1 MHHFLCFGLAIQL
14 TSFVRSWLL
23 AAAGRLVGPDGCV
36 LIGRRCT
43 EMVTNTIG
51 AKVGCGCSSVVLY
64 LVSADD
70 FQNFQH

>member
-1 MHHFLCFGLAIQL
+1 MHHFLLFGLAIQVTPFL
-14 TSFVRSWLL
+14 RSCFL

-36 LIGRRCT
+36 LIGRRYT
-43 EMVTNTIG
+43 EMVTNPIG